1 MRRTCDADVPISLSS
16 DGRFIANETKKRN
29 AAYGVSLFSFCN
41 NASLT
46 CSFYSFCH
54 PSSGRANRSCAM
66 KKHLQNRFCFV
77 RIIPKKNANFGL
89 ALRKRLFCNAK
100 PTLLPCKRAAFGTQN
115 NRFCNALIARWL
127 RSSCACEKYLQF
139 YCLLPSV
146 KRVLSTYEMRSTGEV
161 EWWGELFSMTY
172 RINELQYCCHSCY
185 LF

>member
-16 DGRFIANETKKRN
+16 DGRFIVNEIKKRN

-77 RIIPKKNANFGL
+77 RIIPKKNGNSDF

-100 PTLLPCKRAAFGTQN
+100 QPLLPCKTYAFVMQN
-115 NRFCNALIARWL
+115 NRFYNALIASVL
-127 RSSCACEKYLQF
+127 HKSFCLNKSLQF
-139 YCLLPSV
+139 Y
-146 KRVLSTYEMRSTGEV
+146 
-161 EWWGELFSMTY
+161 ELVFV
-172 RINELQYCCHSCY
+172 
-185 LF
+185 

>member
-16 DGRFIANETKKRN
+16 DGRFIVNEIKKRN

-46 CSFYSFCH
+46 CSFYLFCH
-54 PSSGRANRSCAM
+54 LSSGQANRSCAM
-66 KKHLQNRFCFV
+66 KKHLQNRFDFV

-115 NRFCNALIARWL
+115 NRFCNALIASVL
-127 RSSCACEKYLQF
+127 GESFCLNIFLQF
-139 YCLLPSV
+139 YE
-146 KRVLSTYEMRSTGEV
+146 LSFDCKAALCIGFFCTFRCSNVG
-161 EWWGELFSMTY
+161 G
-172 RINELQYCCHSCY
+172 
-185 LF
+185 

>member
-16 DGRFIANETKKRN
+16 DGRFIVNEIKKRN

-77 RIIPKKNANFGL
+77 RIIPKKNGNFGL

-100 PTLLPCKRAAFGTQN
+100 LTLLPCKTAAFGIRN
-115 NRFCNALIARWL
+115 NRFCNALIASVL
-127 RSSCACEKYLQF
+127 RKSFRLNNFLQF
-139 YCLLPSV
+139 YE
-146 KRVLSTYEMRSTGEV
+146 LSFDCKAALCIDFFCAFQCSNVG
-161 EWWGELFSMTY
+161 G
-172 RINELQYCCHSCY
+172 
-185 LF
+185 

>member
-16 DGRFIANETKKRN
+16 DGRFIVNEIKKRN

-77 RIIPKKNANFGL
+77 RIIPKKNGNFGL

-100 PTLLPCKRAAFGTQN
+100 PTLLPCKTYAFGMQN
-115 NRFCNALIARWL
+115 NRFCNALIASVL
-127 RSSCACEKYLQF
+127 RKSFRLNKSLQF
-139 YCLLPSV
+139 Y
-146 KRVLSTYEMRSTGEV
+146 
-161 EWWGELFSMTY
+161 ELVFV
-172 RINELQYCCHSCY
+172 
-185 LF
+185 

>member
-16 DGRFIANETKKRN
+16 DGRFIVNEIKKRN

-66 KKHLQNRFCFV
+66 KEHLQNRFDFV
-77 RIIPKKNANFGL
+77 RIILTKNGKFDL

-100 PTLLPCKRAAFGTQN
+100 PTLLPCKTAAFGMQN
-115 NRFCNALIARWL
+115 NRFCNALIARAL
-127 RSSCACEKYLQF
+127 RKSFCLNKSLQF
-139 YCLLPSV
+139 YE
-146 KRVLSTYEMRSTGEV
+146 LSFDCKAALCIGFFCAFRCSNVG
-161 EWWGELFSMTY
+161 G
-172 RINELQYCCHSCY
+172 
-185 LF
+185 

>member
-29 AAYGVSLFSFCN
+29 ATHGVSLFSFCN

-66 KKHLQNRFCFV
+66 KKHLQNRFDFV
-77 RIIPKKNANFGL
+77 RIIPKENDNIGL

-100 PTLLPCKRAAFGTQN
+100 PTLLPCKRAAFGTPN
-115 NRFCNALIARWL
+115 NRFCKALITSVL
-127 RSSCACEKYLQF
+127 RKSFCLNKSLQF
-139 YCLLPSV
+139 YEHV
-146 KRVLSTYEMRSTGEV
+146 FV
-161 EWWGELFSMTY
+161 
-172 RINELQYCCHSCY
+172 
-185 LF
+185 